1 MQQVK
6 LFKNVENQM
15 TELEAQVNEWIR
27 ETGAKVI
34 SISGNIAPQ
43 SGGGGGGEG
52 KGKGIGLTQSQFAAS
67 DILLIVVY
75 ETQD

>member
-6 LFKNVENQM
+6 LFKSIEVEISA
-15 TELEAQVNEWIR
+15 LEAEVNRWIR
-27 ETGAKVI
+27 ESGARVV

-43 SGGGGGGEG
+43 SAALGSMGDRGG
-52 KGKGIGLTQSQFAAS
+52 FAPS

-75 ETQD
+75 DDGK